1 MSKVLIAGGAGFIGS
16 HLTKQFI
23 DDHHDVY
30 VIDNNIQYFYPLTK
44 YSVKNM
50 DYRHNVLLKN
60 AKIFR
65 ANTLDV
71 NDLRRLILQ
80 IEPEYIV
87 NLAALPLA
95 VTAVKNT
102 EEAFSSIL
110 NSTQNFMEIIR
121 DIKFLKNYVHISSS
135 MIYGDFEKNPN
146 PESANKEPI
155 EIYGSMKLASE
166 YLAKGYSQRFDFPLT
181 IIRPSAVYGPTDNNY
196 RVIQKFV
203 ESALKGE
210 KIIANNPSSNRL
222 DFTYVKDAAKGI
234 KLATFYNDKN
244 KINECNITRGESRSL
259 EEVTKIIKDIF
270 PKVKIEIN
278 SKKNGIYPKRGTL
291 DIGKAREFL
300 KFEPLYNLE
309 RGIEEYIKFIQD

>member
-16 HLTKQFI
+16 HLTKQFV
-23 DDHHDVY
+23 DDYHDVY

-50 DYRHNVLLKN
+50 DYRHRVLLKN

-80 IEPEYIV
+80 IQPEYIV

-135 MIYGDFEKNPN
+135 MVYGDFEKNPN

-196 RVIQKFV
+196 RVIQKFI
-203 ESALKGE
+203 ESGL
-210 KIIANNPSSNRL
+210 
-222 DFTYVKDAAKGI
+222 
-234 KLATFYNDKN
+234 
-244 KINECNITRGESRSL
+244 
-259 EEVTKIIKDIF
+259 
-270 PKVKIEIN
+270 
-278 SKKNGIYPKRGTL
+278 NGW
-291 DIGKAREFL
+291 A
-300 KFEPLYNLE
+300 
-309 RGIEEYIKFIQD
+309 